1 MACDRVTL
9 QGTEAPKAVTNFPS
23 ERVGPSEA
31 CQPEALRPLQVTRR
45 KDGRA
50 LSTHTWDQ
58 VKAQHPEEHSRAGCS
73 PRSLGTPTL
82 PRGPLHTGR
91 VPGWTAPNPGLGGIT
106 DRRFL
111 RNADTFFLNVRL
123 RDSSLLLL
131 HVYVRVPSM

>member
-58 VKAQHPEEHSRAGCS
+58 VKAQHPEEHSRAGCP
-73 PRSLGTPTL
+73 PRSLGPPPCHGVPCTPAACQAGR
-82 PRGPLHTGR
+82 PQIRGWG
-91 VPGWTAPNPGLGGIT
+91 A
-106 DRRFL
+106 
-111 RNADTFFLNVRL
+111 
-123 RDSSLLLL
+123 
-131 HVYVRVPSM
+131 